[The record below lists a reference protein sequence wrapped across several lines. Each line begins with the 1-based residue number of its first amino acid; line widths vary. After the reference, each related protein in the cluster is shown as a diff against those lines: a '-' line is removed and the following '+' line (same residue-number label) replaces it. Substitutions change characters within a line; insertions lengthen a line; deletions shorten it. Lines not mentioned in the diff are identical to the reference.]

1 MAIKFKPHAY
11 QKHAIDK
18 VIENERFGLFLD
30 MGLGKTVSTLTAF
43 KDLQLLDTDKMLVI
57 APKRVAKETWADE
70 IKKWVHLNH
79 LKVALVLGTPK
90 QRIAALNKEA
100 DVYVTNKENTK
111 WLCDYYAKEWPFD
124 MIVIDELSTFKN
136 PSSQRFKAIRKK
148 LPLVKRFIG
157 LTGTPSP
164 NSLLDLWAQV
174 YLIDSGERLEKSFSK
189 YRERFFRPTHKL
201 SRMFLIG
208 N

>member
-11 QKHAIDK
+11 QKYAIDK

-70 IKKWVHLNH
+70 IKKWAHLNH
-79 LKVALVLGTPK
+79 LKVSLVLGTPK

-100 DVYVTNKENTK
+100 DIYISLIKKIRNGYVIIM
-111 WLCDYYAKEWPFD
+111 L
-124 MIVIDELSTFKN
+124 KN
-136 PSSQRFKAIRKK
+136 
-148 LPLVKRFIG
+148 G
-157 LTGTPSP
+157 L
-164 NSLLDLWAQV
+164 
-174 YLIDSGERLEKSFSK
+174 LIW
-189 YRERFFRPTHKL
+189 
-201 SRMFLIG
+201 
-208 N
+208 